1 MCVCEWAEDGEKG
14 QRALRMLSIQQIE
27 SQSRAEER
35 EAWHSSSLSDGS
47 CTGLRHGLSL
57 ISLSLDMKM
66 EEKQEQRVAEG
77 TKAQTFTGSY
87 ARSIF
92 TLLLLF

>member
-1 MCVCEWAEDGEKG
+1 MCVSEWVEDGEKG
-14 QRALRMLSIQQIE
+14 QRALGMLCIQQIE
-27 SQSRAEER
+27 RQSRGEKG
-35 EAWHSSSLSDGS
+35 AWHSSYLSDGS

-77 TKAQTFTGSY
+77 TKAQTFTRSY